1 MFRKLK
7 DKIAAE
13 IAESPQRFQEAIAIA
28 QVSEKMKK
36 RKKIEE
42 C

>member
-28 QVSEKMKK
+28 QVREKVK